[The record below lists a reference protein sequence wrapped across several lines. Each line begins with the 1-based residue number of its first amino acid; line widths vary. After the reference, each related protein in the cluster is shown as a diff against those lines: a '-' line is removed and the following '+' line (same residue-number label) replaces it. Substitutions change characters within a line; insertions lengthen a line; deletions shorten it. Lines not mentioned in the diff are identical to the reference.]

1 MTIKRLATFFST
13 LLVLIGI
20 TAQAQT
26 KEMDPSVSKPQNALL
41 WEISGKGLS
50 KPSYLYGTIHMI
62 PKADFFLTDATK
74 KALGESQKVIFEI
87 NMKDMQNPMML
98 IGIMSKAM
106 MPRGQKLRDLISKE
120 DYALVKA
127 RFDEIGMPL
136 PMLESIKPMFLSA
149 MIEGGGD
156 NPSDTTGK
164 GATTMAYEVEIMK
177 IAEKDKKEMG
187 GLETMEFQMGIF
199 DSIPLKAQAEMLVK
213 SIKSVNK
220 GDSEFKAMVDMY
232 KSQDIEAM
240 AGTMKGGEENEM
252 AKYEGILL
260 TNRNKNWIPLIAK
273 NSAGK
278 SIFYAVGAGH
288 LGGEMGVINLL
299 RKEGFTV
306 KALK

>member
-74 KALGESQKVIFEI
+74 KALGESQKVMFEI

-127 RFDEIGMPL
+127 RFEEVGMPL
-136 PMLESIKPMFLSA
+136 PMLEAIKPMFLSA
-149 MIEGGGD
+149 MIDGGG

-164 GATTMAYEVEIMK
+164 GGTTAYEVEIMK

-220 GDSEFKAMVDMY
+220 GDSEFKAMVEMY

-252 AKYEGILL
+252 SKYEGILL

>member
-1 MTIKRLATFFST
+1 MTIKRLATLFST
-13 LLVLIGI
+13 LLVLIGF
-20 TAQAQT
+20 TTQAQT
-26 KEMDPSVSKPQNALL
+26 KETTPSVFTPQNALL
-41 WEISGKGLS
+41 WEITGKGLT

-74 KALGESQKVIFEI
+74 KALGESQKVMFEI

-98 IGIMSKAM
+98 IGIMTKAM

-127 RFDEIGMPL
+127 RFEEIGMPL
-136 PMLESIKPMFLSA
+136 PMLEMIKPMFLSA
-149 MIEGGGD
+149 MVDGGD
-156 NPSDTTGK
+156 NPMDTTAK
-164 GATTMAYEVEIMK
+164 SATTAYEMEIMK

-199 DSIPLKAQAEMLVK
+199 DSIPLKTQAEMLVK
-213 SIKSVNK
+213 SIKSVNH
-220 GDSEFKAMVDMY
+220 GDSEFKAMVEMY

-240 AGTMKGGEENEM
+240 AGTMKASDDNELS
-252 AKYEGILL
+252 KYEGILL
-260 TNRNKNWIPLIAK
+260 TSRNKNWIPLIAK

-278 SIFYAVGAGH
+278 STFYAVGAGH
-288 LGGEMGVINLL
+288 LGGEMGVVNLL
-299 RKEGFTV
+299 RKEGFTL